1 MSHLFRDSLRVGT
14 LIRTNCGRSE
24 SKTALHF
31 KRQGEKGVGE
41 QPHVS
46 RKELFQKDQEKK
58 DSYEGKLNQ
67 KLRKELSRKRMAALR
82 SNTNYVWQ
90 HMVMTK
96 NVNLNIKKTWYLW
109 VSLSLRFLICKMGKI
124 IIPLSFTWQLK
135 G

>member
-1 MSHLFRDSLRVGT
+1 M
-14 LIRTNCGRSE
+14 
-24 SKTALHF
+24 
-31 KRQGEKGVGE
+31 GE

-96 NVNLNIKKTWYLW
+96 NVDLNIKKTWYLW
-109 VSLSLRFLICKMGKI
+109 VSLSLRFLA
-124 IIPLSFTWQLK
+124 
-135 G
+135 